1 MKRDGV
7 LCSLERYA
15 MKWKT
20 TVIALTMMLTFP
32 TYLIADISSSQ
43 RADIITEYNKIL
55 ENRKYTAGKATDL
68 PFPKEIIR
76 KAIVQELLN
85 PRHKLLIH
93 DMETAYLELETFIG
107 QKEFEI
113 IKKYEQGSGSKKT
126 SPVITKGLSEY
137 SEIRRKILSNQK
149 RRMEELRRLEQN
161 HVNTLE
167 SYYLPEIEC
176 RFNIQNDFKK
186 ADARTHTM
194 VEEMRMSVCPEDLSQ
209 EEKRESAKLE
219 AIFFKQLNKLK
230 LPLRPFFTIRIRDI
244 GRPVTEYDFEK
255 QISILEKMPR
265 DMGNA
270 FENVDVIR
278 MIDHVLTGTPLI
290 NYKNH
295 SAIISH
301 QETSSYGNAEGYYII
316 QYFFYYRSGLLTLT
330 FYSDRYALKS
340 DINDFKTIV
349 YSMKFGERTR
359 W

>member
-1 MKRDGV
+1 M
-7 LCSLERYA
+7 CSLERDT

-20 TVIALTMMLTFP
+20 TAIALTMMLTFS
-32 TYLIADISSSQ
+32 TYLVADISAGQ
-43 RADIITEYNKIL
+43 QADIFTEYLKIL
-55 ENRKYTAGKATDL
+55 ESRKYTAGRAIDL

-85 PRHKLLIH
+85 PTHKSLRH
-93 DMETAYLELETFIG
+93 DMEAAYLELETFICE
-107 QKEFEI
+107 KDFEI
-113 IKKYEQGSGSKKT
+113 VKKYEQSSGSKKT

-137 SEIRRKILSNQK
+137 SEIRRRILDSQK
-149 RRMEELRRLEQN
+149 MRMEKLRRLKQS
-161 HVNTLE
+161 HVNTLK

-176 RFNIQNDFKK
+176 RFNIPIDFKK
-186 ADARTHTM
+186 ADVRTHTM
-194 VEEMRMSVCPEDLSQ
+194 VEKMRMSVCPEDLSQ

-219 AIFFKQLNKLK
+219 AVFFKQLNKLK
-230 LPLRPFFTIRIRDI
+230 LPLRPFFTVRIRDI

-255 QISILEKMPR
+255 QISIFEKMTR

-270 FENVDVIR
+270 FENVDAIR

-301 QETSSYGNAEGYYII
+301 QETSSYGNAEGYYLI
-316 QYFFYYRSGLLTLT
+316 QYFVYYRSGLLTLT

>member
-1 MKRDGV
+1 
-7 LCSLERYA
+7 LCSLERNT

-20 TVIALTMMLTFP
+20 TAIALTMMLAFP
-32 TYLIADISSSQ
+32 TYLVADISAGQ
-43 RADIITEYNKIL
+43 RADIITEYDKIL
-55 ENRKYTAGKATDL
+55 ESRRYTAGRAIDL

-85 PRHKLLIH
+85 PTHKSLRH
-93 DMETAYLELETFIG
+93 DMEAAYLELETFICE
-107 QKEFEI
+107 KDF
-113 IKKYEQGSGSKKT
+113 
-126 SPVITKGLSEY
+126 PVITKGLSEY
-137 SEIRRKILSNQK
+137 SEIRRRILDSQK
-149 RRMEELRRLEQN
+149 MRMEELRRLKQS
-161 HVNTLE
+161 HVNTLK
-167 SYYLPEIEC
+167 SYYLSEIEC
-176 RFNIQNDFKK
+176 RFNIPINFKK
-186 ADARTHTM
+186 ADVRTHTM

-219 AIFFKQLNKLK
+219 AVFFKQLNNLK
-230 LPLRPFFTIRIRDI
+230 LPLRPFFTVRIRDI

-255 QISILEKMPR
+255 QISIFEKMTR

-270 FENVDVIR
+270 FENVDAIR

-301 QETSSYGNAEGYYII
+301 QETSSYGNAEGYYLI
-316 QYFFYYRSGLLTLT
+316 QYFVYYRSGLLTLT